1 MSVMK
6 RVVMFVAVGMLTAGS
21 AWAQTPPPTGQPQT
35 PPAQDP
41 QKPATPPP
49 AAPQPPPPF
58 PEGAKVGWVDI
69 QIIAQSSAEGK
80 AATQKIQEFNKKKA
94 AEIGEKTK
102 ALQALQKKLQDS
114 GTLMNDQ
121 ARSQLE
127 KDVDKAT
134 RDLQFFQQ
142 EAQAEQQTLTN
153 ELQNEFQQ
161 KLQPVI
167 DLVAKEKGLHMVF
180 SIRDSGAIWAQPGL
194 DLSAEVVKR
203 FDASRTTPAKK

>member
-6 RVVMFVAVGMLTAGS
+6 RIVMLVAVAMLTAGS
-21 AWAQTPPPTGQPQT
+21 AWAQTPPAGQPPQT
-35 PPAQDP
+35 PPAQEQ
-41 QKPATPPP
+41 QKPAPPP
-49 AAPQPPPPF
+49 APAAQPPAPF

-69 QIIAQSSAEGK
+69 QIIAQNSAEGK
-80 AATQKIQEFNKKKA
+80 AATIKIQDFNKKKS

-114 GTLMNDQ
+114 GTLMNDA
-121 ARSQLE
+121 ARGQLE

-153 ELQNEFQQ
+153 ELQNEFKN
-161 KLQPVI
+161 KLQPII
-167 DLVAKEKGLHMVF
+167 DAVAKEKGLHMVF

-203 FDASRTTPAKK
+203 FDASRTAPAKK

>member
-6 RVVMFVAVGMLTAGS
+6 RMVMFIAVGVLTAGS
-21 AWAQTPPPTGQPQT
+21 AWAQTPPPAQTPQT
-35 PPAQDP
+35 PPAQEQ
-41 QKPATPPP
+41 QKPATPVP
-49 AAPQPPPPF
+49 ATPQPPPPF

-69 QIIAQSSAEGK
+69 QIIAQNSAEGK
-80 AATQKIQEFNKKKA
+80 AATAKIQEFNKKKS
-94 AEIGEKTK
+94 AEIADKTK
-102 ALQALQKKLQDS
+102 SLQALQKKLQDS
-114 GTLMNDQ
+114 GTLMNDA
-121 ARSQLE
+121 ARGQLE

-161 KLQPVI
+161 KLQPII
-167 DLVAKEKGLHMVF
+167 DQVAKEKGLHMVF

-194 DLSAEVVKR
+194 DLSADVVKR
-203 FDASRTTPAKK
+203 FDASRTAPAKK

>member
-6 RVVMFVAVGMLTAGS
+6 RLVMFGAVSALTAGS
-21 AWAQTPPPTGQPQT
+21 AWAQTPPAGQTPQT
-35 PPAQDP
+35 RPAQEQ
-41 QKPATPPP
+41 QKPTPPP
-49 AAPQPPPPF
+49 APAAQPPAPF

-69 QIIAQSSAEGK
+69 QIIAQNSAEGK
-80 AATQKIQEFNKKKA
+80 AATQKIQDFNKKKSG
-94 AEIGEKTK
+94 EIGEKTK

-127 KDVDKAT
+127 KEVDKAT

-161 KLQPVI
+161 KLQPII
-167 DLVAKEKGLHMVF
+167 DQMAKEKGLHMVF

-203 FDASRTTPAKK
+203 FDASRTAPAKK